1 MQMKFLEQQM
11 LAGSPPDE
19 APWPILICLL
29 GNFRLLQNGQP
40 IAIPCGGK
48 IETLLGRLGRQF
60 DHRVPRSVLV
70 DLLWPVSDSAL
81 AHQSL
86 NSLVYSLHKLIGD
99 ALGGAAAI
107 LHEGGHYRLNIDAG
121 VGVDVACFDAWADT
135 GDQQMRAGDLAR
147 AATSYRQS
155 VSLYR
160 GDLAVETDIGS
171 VLERER
177 LRSRFLSLLGYLA
190 DERYRAGDYSACLA
204 QAWCLL
210 GHDPCRE
217 DAHRVV
223 MRCYMRR
230 GERAAA
236 LRHYHVCERILH
248 TEFDA
253 APEPATTALFD
264 QIRLRPNYV

>member
-1 MQMKFLEQQM
+1 MQMTYLDQPVF
-11 LAGSPPDE
+11 AGPSIDK

-29 GNFRLLQNGQP
+29 GNFRLLRMGHP
-40 IAIPCGGK
+40 VAIPCGGK
-48 IETLLGRLGRQF
+48 IETLLGRLGTQF
-60 DHRVPRSVLV
+60 DRRVPRTVLL
-70 DLLWPVSDSAL
+70 DLLWPASDSAL

-99 ALGGAAAI
+99 ALGGAAVI
-107 LHEGGHYRLNIDAG
+107 LHEDGYYRLNMEAG
-121 VGVDVACFDAWADT
+121 VSVDVACFDTWADT
-135 GDQQMRAGDLAR
+135 GDQQVHAGDLVR

-155 VSLYR
+155 VQLYR
-160 GDLAVETDIGS
+160 GDLATQMDVGS

-177 LRSRFLSLLGYLA
+177 LRARFLSLLGYLA
-190 DERYRAGDYSACLA
+190 DYQYHTGDYSACLE

-230 GERAAA
+230 GARAAA
-236 LRHYHVCERILH
+236 LRHYQVCVHILRA
-248 TEFDA
+248 EFDA

-264 QIRLRPNYV
+264 QIRLQPSHV